1 MCHHFLLVWC
11 KLKAVRLSG
20 CTCAAACATLRSV
33 DPTSNSSSTLSFLSS
48 APTASSHSCRAGLDR
63 GRLGTRPPL
72 DLAVEAG
79 ARCGG
84 RGTVHRWVSPSLNI
98 CMARTLS
105 LLFWLKIFE
114 ACAHEASDVR
124 TRLHACARMR
134 MHAHT
139 QSSGCNLLHR

>member
-1 MCHHFLLVWC
+1 M
-11 KLKAVRLSG
+11 
-20 CTCAAACATLRSV
+20 
-33 DPTSNSSSTLSFLSS
+33 
-48 APTASSHSCRAGLDR
+48 
-63 GRLGTRPPL
+63 
-72 DLAVEAG
+72 
-79 ARCGG
+79 
-84 RGTVHRWVSPSLNI
+84 VHRWVSPSLNI

-139 QSSGCNLLHR
+139 HNRLDAINLLHRLDESDH